1 MTRQQMKVGILI
13 AARVA
18 ALRHLAEDT
27 AQAYRDAE
35 VLAKA
40 REVLDRRAA
49 DSDIPAEHRR
59 LRRMLFGL
67 LEPPHKGLP
76 PPRKSP

>member
-18 ALRHLAEDT
+18 ALRRLAEDT
-27 AQAYRDAE
+27 ATAYREAE
-35 VLAKA
+35 LLAKA

-49 DSDIPAEHRR
+49 DSELPPEHRR
-59 LRRMLFGL
+59 LRAMLLGRL
-67 LEPPHKGLP
+67 LLPP
-76 PPRKSP
+76 PPRKGE